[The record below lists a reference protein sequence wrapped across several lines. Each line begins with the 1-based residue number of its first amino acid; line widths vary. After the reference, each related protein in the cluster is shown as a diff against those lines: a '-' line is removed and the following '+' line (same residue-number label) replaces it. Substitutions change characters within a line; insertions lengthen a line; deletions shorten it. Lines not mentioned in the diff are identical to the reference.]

1 MKTPAVIII
10 GEVGNHHQRLQK
22 YVTSIPA
29 DYVDPVGDF
38 GFDIWKN
45 EVVVT

>member
-10 GEVGNHHQRLQK
+10 GDVVNHHKRLQK
-22 YVTSIPA
+22 YVDSIPV

-38 GFDIWKN
+38 GFNIWKN
-45 EVVVT
+45 EVVVA